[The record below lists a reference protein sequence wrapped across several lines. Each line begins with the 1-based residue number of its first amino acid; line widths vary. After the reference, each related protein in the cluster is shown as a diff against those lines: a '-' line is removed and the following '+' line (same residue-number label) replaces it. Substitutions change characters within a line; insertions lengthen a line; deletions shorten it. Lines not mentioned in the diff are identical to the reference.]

1 MLSKKNVLIFVVA
14 IAAITGVTFLSGLV
28 GYINIMPI
36 RIFAL
41 GALNLANGG
50 IAVGAM
56 LLSGMKINVDFRE
69 KKQYIIGVLIALSL
83 SLVIA
88 VIPALC
94 GLSLIGGHSDF
105 SWFSFLFDL
114 FFYMLIIGP
123 VEELIFRVYVQ
134 ELIVDWLPRYKWLGV
149 VIAAFLFGLWHII
162 NGSIIQVLFTF
173 GIGLVFGFAK
183 YKIKDCGYVGVAV
196 GHGLYNFLNTVVRMF
211 IL

>member
-14 IAAITGVTFLSGLV
+14 IAAITGVTFLAGLV

-41 GALNLANGG
+41 VALNLANGG
-50 IAVGAM
+50 IAVGSM
-56 LLSGMKINVDFRE
+56 LLSGMKINIDFRE
-69 KKQYIIGVLIALSL
+69 KKQYMIGVLIALSL

-123 VEELIFRVYVQ
+123 VEELIFRVYMQ
-134 ELIVDWLPRYKWLGV
+134 ELIVDWLPNYKWLGV

-196 GHGLYNFLNTVVRMF
+196 GHGLYDFLNTVVRMF

>member
-14 IAAITGVTFLSGLV
+14 IAAITGVTFLAGLV
-28 GYINIMPI
+28 VYINFMPI

-41 GALNLANGG
+41 IALNLANGG

-56 LLSGMKINVDFRE
+56 LLSGMKINIDFKE

-123 VEELIFRVYVQ
+123 VEELIFRVYMQ

-196 GHGLYNFLNTVVRMF
+196 GHGLYDFLNTVVRMF